1 MSTSIYTVAT
11 VLPINGSGGAV
22 SPSSVGSASATSGH
36 MKTPQVLGAVFGI
49 LGGLLLLL
57 NVFAYWRRSRRRNRS
72 KRKYDEWI
80 ERRTFQTPA
89 STILAA
95 NPQSASTDSLYTAEA
110 YMSESVNSSPYRYGA
125 VARSVSPVLVI
136 GHSPELSAPPVTPQ
150 PNPFTITA
158 PVLPEPSLSGA
169 PETSPAMGALRPS
182 SPNEPFPW
190 TTNIVFARPPQ
201 RISYASS
208 QSAQVS
214 TYPLNISRAG

>member
-1 MSTSIYTVAT
+1 M
-11 VLPINGSGGAV
+11 
-22 SPSSVGSASATSGH
+22 
-36 MKTPQVLGAVFGI
+36 
-49 LGGLLLLL
+49 LLLL
-57 NVFAYWRRSRRRNRS
+57 NVFAYWRRFRRRNRS

-89 STILAA
+89 SGEPASTTLAT
-95 NPQSASTDSLYTAEA
+95 NPQSASTDSLYTTEA

-125 VARSVSPVLVI
+125 VARSVSSVLVI

-150 PNPFTITA
+150 PNPFTVTA
-158 PVLPEPSLSGA
+158 PVLLEPSLSGA
-169 PETSPAMGALRPS
+169 PETSPAIGALRPS

-208 QSAQVS
+208 QSAQTV
-214 TYPLNISRAG
+214 YAL